1 MSQSRWTRTWHLT
14 TAQFRAWLCDKGIP
28 CPDCTKRM
36 KEAEEQLGEVY
47 DIVCDAMDPELMGL
61 LSVAGH
67 DPLQQIKD
75 IIENR
80 FCCWGAP

>member
-1 MSQSRWTRTWHLT
+1 
-14 TAQFRAWLCDKGIP
+14 
-28 CPDCTKRM
+28 M